1 MSDEFAELDLDPRLL
16 RALGAMGFDAPTE
29 VQRAVIP
36 EALAGRDILAHAP
49 TGTGKT
55 LAYLLP
61 LLHLLLE
68 NHGHK
73 GGPHAAVLV
82 PTRELAKQVFKE
94 AIRLAEF
101 TTLRIASIAGGESYQ
116 EQLQRLSRAPDL
128 LIATPGRL
136 QAWLE
141 DDCKDAGG
149 RARHGALAEGEL
161 ALFDVGLCVL
171 DEADRMLDLGFGP
184 QILDL
189 LGLMADKRQLLF
201 FSATLEA
208 DAINAFALEQLKDPQ
223 LVEVGVARSVPA
235 HITQTAYFA
244 DSLDHKLA
252 LLQAILAEGGRSIVF
267 TYSRVRAEEVAAW
280 LRERAIACNALHGEM
295 EQRQR
300 NRAVRQ
306 FAEGTEPVLVS
317 TDLAARGLHIEEVAR
332 VIHFDLPRSAEI
344 YVHRSGRTGRN
355 AAGESILLVEAH
367 DARLLGRIERYQ
379 KQEIARAVRPG
390 LEPRHKEPEFK
401 RKKKPKT
408 KPEAKAPAK
417 REKKRWRD
425 TKNKGKPKGPL
436 GRGSS

>member
-1 MSDEFAELDLDPRLL
+1 MNEGFDELDLDARLL
-16 RALGAMGFDAPTE
+16 RALGAIGFNEPTE

-61 LLHLLLE
+61 LLQMLLE
-68 NHGHK
+68 NHGRK

-141 DDCKDAGG
+141 
-149 RARHGALAEGEL
+149 EGEL

-171 DEADRMLDLGFGP
+171 DEADRMLDMGFGP

-189 LGLMADKRQLLF
+189 LGLMADRRQLLL

-223 LVEVGVARSVPA
+223 LVEVGIARSVPS
-235 HITQTAYFA
+235 HIVQTAYFA

-267 TYSRVRAEEVAAW
+267 TYSRARAEEVATW
-280 LRERAIACNALHGEM
+280 LRERAMACNALHGEM

-306 FAEGTEPVLVS
+306 FAEGAEPILVS

-344 YVHRSGRTGRN
+344 YVHRSGRTGRS
-355 AAGESILLVEAH
+355 AAGSSILLVEAH

-379 KQEIARAVRPG
+379 KQEIARAVRSG

-401 RKKKPKT
+401 RKKKPKAKQES
-408 KPEAKAPAK
+408 KPPAK

-425 TKNKGKPKGPL
+425 QKDKGKPKGPL